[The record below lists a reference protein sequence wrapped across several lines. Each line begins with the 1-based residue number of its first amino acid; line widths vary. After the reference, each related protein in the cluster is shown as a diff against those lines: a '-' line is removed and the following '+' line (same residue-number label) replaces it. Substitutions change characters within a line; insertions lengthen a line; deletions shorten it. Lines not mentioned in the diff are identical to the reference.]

1 MGWKSELH
9 NAKLGHRPRL
19 KGNWERDG
27 IHESF
32 PDLVDQLEEENYGSF
47 YVDQETADKW
57 RNKSVPK
64 ILDAAVCTR
73 EEFHQYEVD
82 GLPSIIRNIPNG
94 YDGGEFVG
102 AWKAQENWQFKALEN
117 NDMLLERKFKCGE
130 DDDEKNIKVRLCHFL
145 NYTEEN
151 RDDSPLYIFDSSFDD
166 DKYANQLLRDYRVPS
181 YFSDDLFRL
190 ISESRR
196 PPYRWWLLG
205 PKRSGTCVHV
215 DPLGTSA
222 WNTLIVGK
230 KRWILYPPHV
240 SKSIVKGSGLVH
252 NDEDDEAVH
261 YFSFIVPRIKR
272 KASMMNGIPKY
283 KDFCCFE
290 FTQHAGETVYVPNGW
305 WHAVLN
311 LTDTVAV
318 TQNFCSPRNFD
329 NAWIKTRT
337 GRKRMAWK
345 LLCALEERGYPEL
358 AERARFLNK
367 RDQFVMKYDPVE
379 IEKRERAERQRRADT
394 KRRKDEKS
402 SSSLSSKKSEVSKR
416 SRVDSPRST
425 TDTP

>member
-27 IHESF
+27 MHESF
-32 PDLVDQLEEENYGSF
+32 PDLVDRLEKEENYGSF
-47 YVDQETADKW
+47 YIDQETADKW
-57 RNKSVPK
+57 RHKSVPK
-64 ILDAAVCTR
+64 ILDAAICTH
-73 EEFHQYEVD
+73 EAFHQYERD
-82 GLPSIIRNIPNG
+82 CIPCIIRNVPAG

-102 AWKAQENWQFKALEN
+102 AWKAQENWQFEALKN

-130 DDDEKNIKVRLCHFL
+130 DDDEKNIKVKLCHFL

-151 RDDSPLYIFDSSFDD
+151 RDDSPLYVFDSSFDD
-166 DKYANQLLRDYRVPS
+166 DKHANQLLRDYRVPS
-181 YFSDDLFRL
+181 YFSDDLFRF

-196 PPYRWWLLG
+196 PPYRWWLIG
-205 PKRSGTCVHV
+205 PKRSGTCIHI

-230 KRWILYPPHV
+230 KRWILFPPHV

-261 YFSFIVPRIKR
+261 YFSFILPRIKR

-290 FTQHAGETVYVPNGW
+290 FTQNAGETVYVPNE
-305 WHAVLN
+305 
-311 LTDTVAV
+311 
-318 TQNFCSPRNFD
+318 
-329 NAWIKTRT
+329 I
-337 GRKRMAWK
+337 GRAH
-345 LLCALEERGYPEL
+345 
-358 AERARFLNK
+358 
-367 RDQFVMKYDPVE
+367 V
-379 IEKRERAERQRRADT
+379 
-394 KRRKDEKS
+394 
-402 SSSLSSKKSEVSKR
+402 
-416 SRVDSPRST
+416 
-425 TDTP
+425 